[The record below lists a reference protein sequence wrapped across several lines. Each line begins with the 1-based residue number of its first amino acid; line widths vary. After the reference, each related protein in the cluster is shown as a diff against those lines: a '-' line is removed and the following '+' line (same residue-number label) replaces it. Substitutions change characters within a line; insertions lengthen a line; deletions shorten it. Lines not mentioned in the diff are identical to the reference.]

1 MPSLFKVVWGKA
13 SSASPHPSR
22 TLFVLIRSLFT
33 GIYAICPACLS
44 PLLRDI
50 HIEAWRGSLLFV
62 FFRRLLILNQSTLTE
77 KRRLSGQRPC
87 TLHKKELFVVA
98 LLVLTFVHPWFW
110 AGTKPALEMR
120 HFLSAG
126 FAEQLGVCTVNGPK
140 AKCNYSIQQGQL
152 KRDWECVCEEG
163 RMKPKVTWETL
174 MVGLRRSGFSSM
186 SSLSELFSL
195 FSRKHK
201 GKTKETRLIK
211 QICLSCFFPSLTW
224 NRDWGSGLIL
234 LGCTNLSW
242 SFALNILLNNP
253 AVKGYAMP
261 IEPLPANQS
270 SCLLL
275 CCWDTFPKEELVFF
289 SFSVLYRLIKWGAF
303 WNVYDE
309 LITQLVVVHNIHQG
323 WKGLGF
329 DFFFFLLI
337 AGFAANCPGS
347 RCVA

>member
-1 MPSLFKVVWGKA
+1 MPFALHVFHLCWEIFI
-13 SSASPHPSR
+13 SR
-22 TLFVLIRSLFT
+22 HEEVRCCLCFLEDFWSWIRAHWLRREDFLVKGLVLCI
-33 GIYAICPACLS
+33 
-44 PLLRDI
+44 
-50 HIEAWRGSLLFV
+50 
-62 FFRRLLILNQSTLTE
+62 
-77 KRRLSGQRPC
+77 
-87 TLHKKELFVVA
+87 KKELFVVA
-98 LLVLTFVHPWFW
+98 LLVLTFVHSWFW

-126 FAEQLGVCTVNGPK
+126 FAEQLGVCTVNGLK

-152 KRDWECVCEEG
+152 KWDWECVCEEG

-186 SSLSELFSL
+186 SSLSALFSL
-195 FSRKHK
+195 FSRKQRK
-201 GKTKETRLIK
+201 DKRNMANQANISFL
-211 QICLSCFFPSLTW
+211 LFPPLTW
-224 NRDWGSGLIL
+224 NWDWGAGLIL

-275 CCWDTFPKEELVFF
+275 CCWDTFPKEELVLF

-309 LITQLVVVHNIHQG
+309 LITQLVVVHNIHQR

-329 DFFFFLLI
+329 DFFFFLI
-337 AGFAANCPGS
+337 AAFTANCPGS